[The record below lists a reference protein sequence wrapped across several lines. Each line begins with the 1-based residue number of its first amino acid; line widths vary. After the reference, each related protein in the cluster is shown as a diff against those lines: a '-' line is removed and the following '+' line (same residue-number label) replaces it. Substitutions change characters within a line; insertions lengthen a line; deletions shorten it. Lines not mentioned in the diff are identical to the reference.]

1 MQRTIVDWKHPIAKW
16 WHRLGGLED
25 ARGWSLWE
33 RCEPGGWARSDDGS
47 VFISFLGNG
56 FQRDDNRQFPRI
68 YSHTAGGRRWAKHA
82 QRPTRPATV
91 RRYKALHRGIHSS
104 TGTTRGTGAR
114 SRRSRLH
121 PSPRHFVHG
130 RQNSPCGEAQ
140 YWNMHSMLTVLAGAT
155 VGPRRRSTGQK
166 RSSAHVVPCL
176 DSRLR
181 ANPPARRWLEYCPLR
196 HRLFLCSCLAAPWNC
211 RTLRR

>member
-1 MQRTIVDWKHPIAKW
+1 
-16 WHRLGGLED
+16 LED
-25 ARGWSLWE
+25 WRTREDGRCGSAASPEAGRVQTTAASLSLSWGMVSNATTTANSPE
-33 RCEPGGWARSDDGS
+33 SIP
-47 VFISFLGNG
+47 
-56 FQRDDNRQFPRI
+56 
-68 YSHTAGGRRWAKHA
+68 HTAGGRRWAKHA

>member
-68 YSHTAGGRRWAKHA
+68 YSPHSGWAMVG
-82 QRPTRPATV
+82 Q
-91 RRYKALHRGIHSS
+91 
-104 TGTTRGTGAR
+104 AR
-114 SRRSRLH
+114 SAAH
-121 PSPRHFVHG
+121 KTRHSAPL
-130 RQNSPCGEAQ
+130 QS
-140 YWNMHSMLTVLAGAT
+140 LA
-155 VGPRRRSTGQK
+155 
-166 RSSAHVVPCL
+166 
-176 DSRLR
+176 
-181 ANPPARRWLEYCPLR
+181 
-196 HRLFLCSCLAAPWNC
+196 
-211 RTLRR
+211 